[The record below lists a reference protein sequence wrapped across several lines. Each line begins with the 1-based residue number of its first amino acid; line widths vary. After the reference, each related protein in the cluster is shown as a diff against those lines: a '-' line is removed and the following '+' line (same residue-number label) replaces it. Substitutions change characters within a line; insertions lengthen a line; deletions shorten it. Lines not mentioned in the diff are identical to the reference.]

1 MVAQFAE
8 LASTEFIVLAV
19 IGSIMTFVGGNWIVL
34 IAFAESIWCGLCY
47 IFVPFYGLY
56 YGYSRFEL
64 IKRPFFTSLVG
75 LGIYFA
81 SIYLAYLA

>member
-1 MVAQFAE
+1 MDTLKHIEGYFMAAQFAE

-19 IGSIMTFVGGNWIVL
+19 IGSIMTFAGENWIVL

-56 YGYSRFEL
+56 YVYSRFEL
-64 IKRPFFTSLVG
+64 IKRPFSP
-75 LGIYFA
+75 A
-81 SIYLAYLA
+81 